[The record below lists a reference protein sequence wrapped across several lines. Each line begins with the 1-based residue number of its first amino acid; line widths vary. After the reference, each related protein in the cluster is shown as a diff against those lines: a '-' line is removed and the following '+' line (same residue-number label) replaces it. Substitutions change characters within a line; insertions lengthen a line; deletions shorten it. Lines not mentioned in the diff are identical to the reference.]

1 YLSGL
6 DGGVEG
12 MRIGILSEGF
22 GWPGLSEE
30 DVDASVREAAGV
42 FVELGAEVGEVSV
55 PLHRGGIHI

>member
-1 YLSGL
+1 
-6 DGGVEG
+6 

-30 DVDASVREAAGV
+30 DVDASVREAAGA
-42 FVELGAEVGEVSV
+42 FGELGAEVGEVSV